1 MHTEAA
7 LEKTQYTIRNVPSH
21 VDRALRRKAREQKT
35 SLNNVLLAAL
45 SREAG
50 EGDAVLYHDLDHL
63 AGKWVEDPECD
74 AALAAQ
80 DEVDAELWR

>member
-1 MHTEAA
+1 MRTEAT
-7 LEKTQYTIRNVPSH
+7 LDKTQYTIRNVPPQ

-35 SLNNVLLAAL
+35 SLNSVLLAAL
-45 SREAG
+45 AREVG
-50 EGDAVLYHDLDHL
+50 EADAVLYHDLDHL